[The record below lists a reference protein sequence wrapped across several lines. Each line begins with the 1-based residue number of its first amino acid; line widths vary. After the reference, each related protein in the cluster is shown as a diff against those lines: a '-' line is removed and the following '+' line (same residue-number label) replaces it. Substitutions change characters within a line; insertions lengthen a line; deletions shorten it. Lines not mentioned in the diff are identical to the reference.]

1 MNPKA
6 LPNAQKNPLWPCS
19 RGRTV
24 RLVPVRD
31 SFDVSGCLE
40 QVRAAGG
47 QAVLT
52 GPGPERL
59 HNLSGGEHDLTPEHW
74 QLLRSPISATFL
86 LPTADFVAGAARS
99 RHERRV
105 SGDPCKPR
113 MIMML
118 ERCPEEGS
126 RIDWAAGAP
135 RPIAATCCQLKIN
148 PVSKNN
154 FTKSVL
160 APT

>member
-1 MNPKA
+1 M
-6 LPNAQKNPLWPCS
+6 
-19 RGRTV
+19 
-24 RLVPVRD
+24 RLVRD

-40 QVRAAGG
+40 QVRAAGRG
-47 QAVLT
+47 RRAARGRSSRPHRSRTRAPTQFERRRARSYT
-52 GPGPERL
+52 GTLAAPQVAD
-59 HNLSGGEHDLTPEHW
+59 LS
-74 QLLRSPISATFL
+74 QV

-126 RIDWAAGAP
+126 RIDWAAGATAD
-135 RPIAATCCQLKIN
+135 RCNLLPIEDQPCI
-148 PVSKNN
+148 
-154 FTKSVL
+154 
-160 APT
+160 

>member
-1 MNPKA
+1 MLKRTHFGHA
-6 LPNAQKNPLWPCS
+6 RADEPCAS
-19 RGRTV
+19 CGTRST
-24 RLVPVRD
+24 
-31 SFDVSGCLE
+31 S
-40 QVRAAGG
+40 RAASSRSVRRGAVVVRREGG